1 MVITKRDLLLF
12 RTLASYGMLSTK
24 QVASNVF
31 HSIAT
36 TTVLRRLRTLEASN
50 YLRRITG
57 LESQEVLWVLME
69 KGAEIAGVQ
78 LSKRHWSKNMLN
90 HDHKLLSLRLKLEKC
105 GVAKSWIPEHEIRS
119 LIFKKY
125 GLKDAKQKL
134 IPDGLMGV
142 EAKGN
147 KTSVAIELE
156 LTLKNQGRIKEIVKR
171 YQEKKD
177 LSAVWYIAESKTIL
191 NSLFREWINHQGPN
205 KSIKLH
211 GSLFED
217 VIKNP
222 AEALIYGEGNS
233 LKVKDVWCAR
243 PAHSSAQGVST
254 LYSLSMEQK
263 TRTTQE
269 NHLNKIEIPFPKSA
283 LSITDLPPPTCCR

>member
-12 RTLASYGMLSTK
+12 RKLASYGMLSTK
-24 QVASNVF
+24 QVKSNVF

-36 TTVLRRLRTLEASN
+36 TTVLRRLRALEANN
-50 YLRRITG
+50 YLKRITG
-57 LESQEVLWVLME
+57 LESQEVLWVLTE

-78 LSKRHWSKNMLN
+78 LPKRQWSKNMLN
-90 HDHKLLSLRLKLEKC
+90 HDHKLLSLRLELEKC
-105 GVAKSWIPEHEIRS
+105 GVAQSWIPEHEIRS

-147 KTSVAIELE
+147 KASVAIELE
-156 LTLKNQGRIKEIVKR
+156 LTLKNQVRIKEIVTR

-177 LSAVWYIAESKTIL
+177 LSAVWYIAEGKSIL
-191 NSLFREWINHQGPN
+191 NCLFREWLNHQGPN
-205 KSIKLH
+205 KSIKLY

-222 AEALIYGEGNS
+222 AEAIIYGEGNS
-233 LKVKDVWCAR
+233 LKVKDIWCVR
-243 PAHSSAQGVST
+243 PAQSSAQGVST
-254 LYSLSMEQK
+254 LHSLSMEQK

-269 NHLNKIEIPFPKSA
+269 NHLNKMEIPFPKNA
-283 LSITDLPPPTCCR
+283 LSITDLPPKTSCM

>member
-1 MVITKRDLLLF
+1 
-12 RTLASYGMLSTK
+12 
-24 QVASNVF
+24 
-31 HSIAT
+31 
-36 TTVLRRLRTLEASN
+36 
-50 YLRRITG
+50 
-57 LESQEVLWVLME
+57 
-69 KGAEIAGVQ
+69 VQ

-90 HDHKLLSLRLKLEKC
+90 HDHKLLSLRLELEKC
-105 GVAKSWIPEHEIRS
+105 GVAQSWIPEHEIRS

-125 GLKDAKQKL
+125 GMKEAKQKL

-147 KTSVAIELE
+147 KASVAIELE

-177 LSAVWYIAESKTIL
+177 LSAVWYIAESKSIL
-191 NSLFREWINHQGPN
+191 NSLFREWINHQGIN
-205 KSIKLH
+205 KSIRLY

-222 AEALIYGEGNS
+222 AEAIIYGEGNA
-233 LKVKDVWCAR
+233 LKVKDIWNVQ

-254 LYSLSMEQK
+254 LLTLSTEQK

-269 NHLNKIEIPFPKSA
+269 NHLNKIEVPFPKSA
-283 LSITDLPPPTCCR
+283 LSITDLPPTTSCR